1 MSPFPIDPATI
12 NSFAVAVLAYVLQTA
27 VLLGIGLALPTLFRL
42 RDPRACLAYGYGLL
56 LAILCL
62 PLWQPEPEKMRFA
75 AELTVTGDWLGQLAA
90 SGAEAGALSPW
101 KALLSVLAAG
111 VLLRLGWLG
120 LGLVRLGLLRR
131 DARPAALDPAVS
143 SLVQAILGER
153 SARTRLLLSRRIE
166 SPVTFGWLAPVVLLP
181 AGFAALAPEARR
193 GILCHELLHVRRRD
207 WLFAL
212 FEEGV
217 RCLLWFHPAVWLL
230 LARIALSREQVVD
243 REVVRRT
250 GSLRSYLEALRTVA
264 CSSWQTPV
272 HGLPFFHRGHLRQRV
287 VQLCKEVPM
296 SRPRIATLMTTF
308 ASLLALTAILG
319 ILAFPM
325 SGTAWAGGE
334 PRKVG
339 GNIHRPEIKS
349 QEPPVYPAQERA
361 DKVEGMVI
369 LSTVITEEGRVDKVE
384 VAKSSGNANL
394 DQSAVDAVRKWT
406 FHPATENGKPV
417 TVLYTLTINFQVK

>member
-1 MSPFPIDPATI
+1 
-12 NSFAVAVLAYVLQTA
+12 
-27 VLLGIGLALPTLFRL
+27 
-42 RDPRACLAYGYGLL
+42 
-56 LAILCL
+56 
-62 PLWQPEPEKMRFA
+62 
-75 AELTVTGDWLGQLAA
+75 
-90 SGAEAGALSPW
+90 
-101 KALLSVLAAG
+101 
-111 VLLRLGWLG
+111 
-120 LGLVRLGLLRR
+120 
-131 DARPAALDPAVS
+131 
-143 SLVQAILGER
+143 
-153 SARTRLLLSRRIE
+153 
-166 SPVTFGWLAPVVLLP
+166 
-181 AGFAALAPEARR
+181 
-193 GILCHELLHVRRRD
+193 VRRRD

-308 ASLLALTAILG
+308 ASLLALTAVLG